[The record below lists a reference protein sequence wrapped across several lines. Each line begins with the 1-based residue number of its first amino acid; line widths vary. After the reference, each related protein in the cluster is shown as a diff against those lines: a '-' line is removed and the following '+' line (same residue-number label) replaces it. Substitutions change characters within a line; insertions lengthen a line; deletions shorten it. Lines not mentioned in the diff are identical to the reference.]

1 MKPNKQQPLR
11 YIAYIRKSEERK
23 ERQELSHKAQRRK
36 IEEQFPDLNI
46 IEWVEESKSAFK
58 PGRPLFDNMIEKIK
72 NKEADGIVSWHPNRT
87 SRNEIDAATITYMLR
102 TNELKDIKFCAYTF
116 ENNPEGIMMLQII
129 MSQSQ
134 YESSKQARDVSKG
147 MHQKAIAGERPG
159 QVPQGYI
166 KMPRLDER
174 GDVIRRKG
182 DKIITYTAKDSKR
195 YDQVKLMWKMFLY
208 EGYSPNEI
216 WRKATYEWGF
226 ITRKTTFKEN
236 SPGGKP
242 MPKSMIYRI
251 FTNRFYAGEIL
262 HNSEWHDGSHEAMIS
277 PEEYDYAQ
285 KLLGTKGAPR
295 KTTRNFAYGSMLR
308 CGVCNCQIVAKAT
321 TKLIKGTGQLKTY
334 VHYYCTRKSLYRPC
348 NQVRYT
354 AVEDLERDIDSELAK
369 YTIIPEFRDMALKIL
384 RISHKG
390 EVQDR
395 TTIYESQQNRRKQIQ
410 KQLDR
415 LTDQLTRG
423 IVEEDDY
430 IRQRDNLKAQLAN
443 LDEGL
448 RSTERRAED
457 WLELTEKVFDFATYA
472 RVRFNETNDPKIKRD
487 ILQTLGANFL
497 LADNKLTLTPKSWL
511 VPIEKDYPTLE
522 RAYLRVRTN
531 EKASP
536 TQIEE
541 AISQIII
548 SWRAQRDLNSRHP
561 A

>member
-1 MKPNKQQPLR
+1 MKPKTQPLR

-36 IEEQFPDLNI
+36 IEEQFSDLNI

-58 PGRPLFDNMIEKIK
+58 PGRALFDAMIQKIK

-182 DKIITYTAKDSKR
+182 DKIITYTAKDPER
-195 YDQVKLMWKMFLY
+195 YDQVKLMWKKFLY
-208 EGYSPNEI
+208 EGYSPNEV
-216 WRKATYEWGF
+216 WRMATYEWGF
-226 ITRKTTFKEN
+226 LTRKTTFKEN

-251 FTNRFYAGEIL
+251 FTNPFYAKQITHKGEYY
-262 HNSEWHDGSHEAMIS
+262 EGDHEAMIS
-277 PEEYDYAQ
+277 LDEYDYGQ
-285 KLLGTKGAPR
+285 RLLGTKGRPR
-295 KTTRNFAYGSMLR
+295 KTARNFAYGSMLK

-321 TKLIKGTGQLKTY
+321 TKLKGTGELKTY
-334 VHYYCTRKSLYRPC
+334 VHYYCTRKSLNRPC

-354 AVEDLERDIDSELAK
+354 TVESLERDIDAELAK

-384 RISHKG
+384 RRSHKG
-390 EVQDR
+390 EVKDR

-410 KQLDR
+410 NQLDK
-415 LTDQLTRG
+415 LTDQLTRN

-448 RSTERRAED
+448 RGTEKRAED

-472 RVRFNETNDPKIKRD
+472 RIRFNETNDSRVKRD

-497 LADNKLTLTPKSWL
+497 LTDNKLTLTPKPWL
-511 VPIEKDYPTLE
+511 IPIEKDYPTLE
-522 RAYLRVRTN
+522 KAYLRVRTN
-531 EKASP
+531 QKASP
-536 TQIEE
+536 KVKEE
-541 AISQIII
+541 ALASISE
-548 SWRAQRDLNSRHP
+548 SWRARRDLNSRHP